1 MDVGHINETML
12 ILYVVSLLS
21 LLAFFT
27 TCIIVSVVR
36 VAKYV
41 RMNMMWKMR
50 MKALYS
56 IGLCSDIGR
65 RGKIAEGYD
74 GRCEVNVL
82 AKAHSATDEVL

>member
-1 MDVGHINETML
+1 
-12 ILYVVSLLS
+12 
-21 LLAFFT
+21 
-27 TCIIVSVVR
+27 
-36 VAKYV
+36 
-41 RMNMMWKMR
+41 